1 LDANGRARL
10 QPHAKLFGCGI
21 AKSRIFAQCIEPPY
35 YRRFRTGM
43 EIVITAEISQLKG
56 RDIDISFADY
66 FVTTR
71 GEKEIEKQERGEKN
85 RNYHAARCVSL
96 E

>member
-1 LDANGRARL
+1 
-10 QPHAKLFGCGI
+10 
-21 AKSRIFAQCIEPPY
+21 
-35 YRRFRTGM
+35 M